1 MNIGGA
7 PLVLRRFQI
16 DETGTSGA
24 NVWIEARQPGLVS
37 FLLTIVGLDPNS
49 SLRVTRGSISF
60 QNSSVFGMNQV
71 STPLANIGA
80 FVGGYKKP
88 FWALVFSGL
97 MLFAGL
103 SFAFT
108 EDGGALFGIFA
119 FLALVGLLYYYLQKT
134 MFMGFETSGGGTYGF
149 AFKASVL
156 EGVGVD
162 IKRVESTIAYVNS
175 LISSASLGEAFV
187 EQPNPSLG
195 RPTSHHARLGHRPC
209 RTTYARTDGGRC
221 PRTGRSAGGGPTGRT
236 CARGGTARRTGRPAD
251 TATRFSAGACTRT
264 TDHATPR
271 TSDQPADDRHAVPLA
286 TRLIGSQPLPKG
298 RVDVGQWGQ

>member
-1 MNIGGA
+1 M
-7 PLVLRRFQI
+7 LRRFQI
-16 DETGTSGA
+16 AETWASGA
-24 NVWIEARQPGLVS
+24 NVWIEARQPGITS
-37 FLLTIVGLDPNS
+37 FLLTVVGLDPNS

-88 FWALVFSGL
+88 FWALVFSLMMFLFGL
-97 MLFAGL
+97 IFGL
-103 SFAFT
+103 EFGATAFT
-108 EDGGALFGIFA
+108 FFIF
-119 FLALVGLLYYYLQKT
+119 LTLVGLVYYYLQKT

-187 EQPNPSLG
+187 EQNQTEVL
-195 RPTSHHARLGHRPC
+195 
-209 RTTYARTDGGRC
+209 GGRQA
-221 PRTGRSAGGGPTGRT
+221 TMLASTTVSASQ
-236 CARGGTARRTGRPAD
+236 PALVQ
-251 TATRFSAGACTRT
+251 SASN
-264 TDHATPR
+264 DHAPVVQPVAAQPSATTAGTVPEEASFVQPVAVQPPAEQ
-271 TSDQPADDRHAVPLA
+271 TVPSSPPPTDQSSNDTQPSWPPL
-286 TRLIGSQPLPKG
+286 
-298 RVDVGQWGQ
+298 

>member
-1 MNIGGA
+1 
-7 PLVLRRFQI
+7 
-16 DETGTSGA
+16 
-24 NVWIEARQPGLVS
+24 
-37 FLLTIVGLDPNS
+37 
-49 SLRVTRGSISF
+49 
-60 QNSSVFGMNQV
+60 
-71 STPLANIGA
+71 
-80 FVGGYKKP
+80 
-88 FWALVFSGL
+88 

-187 EQPNPSLG
+187 EQSQTQVL
-195 RPTSHHARLGHRPC
+195 
-209 RTTYARTDGGRC
+209 GGRQA
-221 PRTGRSAGGGPTGRT
+221 TMLASATT
-236 CARGGTARRTGRPAD
+236 PAPQP
-251 TATRFSAGACTRT
+251 APAPVVQPVAAQPVAPAPVAAPAVAPVAQPAPPPVSAPAPAPAQQTMPPPAPPANQPT
-264 TDHATPR
+264 TDTQSPW
-271 TSDQPADDRHAVPLA
+271 PPV
-286 TRLIGSQPLPKG
+286 
-298 RVDVGQWGQ
+298 

>member
-1 MNIGGA
+1 MNVGGA

-16 DETGTSGA
+16 DETGVSGA
-24 NVWIEARQPGLVS
+24 NVWIEARQPGIVS
-37 FLLTIVGLDPNS
+37 FLLTMVGLDPNS

-97 MLFAGL
+97 MMLFGL
-103 SFAFT
+103 SLALT
-108 EDGGALFGIFA
+108 EDGGILFGLFAILALFGLI
-119 FLALVGLLYYYLQKT
+119 YYYLQKT

-162 IKRVESTIAYVNS
+162 INRVEGTIAYVNS
-175 LISSASLGEAFV
+175 LISSASLGETFV
-187 EQPNPSLG
+187 EQKQTQVL
-195 RPTSHHARLGHRPC
+195 
-209 RTTYARTDGGRC
+209 GGRQATMLAST
-221 PRTGRSAGGGPTGRT
+221 PAPAAPSVYASTPAAPMPT
-236 CARGGTARRTGRPAD
+236 PAVQPVAVQPPAPVPAPAQAVTQAVQASPQAPPAQTPAPAQQPAPPAAPPANQPQGD
-251 TATRFSAGACTRT
+251 TAS
-264 TDHATPR
+264 PW
-271 TSDQPADDRHAVPLA
+271 PPV
-286 TRLIGSQPLPKG
+286 
-298 RVDVGQWGQ
+298 

>member
-16 DETGTSGA
+16 DETGVSGA
-24 NVWIEARQPGLVS
+24 NVWIEARQPGIVS
-37 FLLTIVGLDPNS
+37 FLLTLVGLDPNS

-97 MLFAGL
+97 MMFTGL
-103 SFAFT
+103 SLAFT
-108 EDGGALFGIFA
+108 EDGGILLGLFVV
-119 FLALVGLLYYYLQKT
+119 LALIGLIYYYLQKT

-162 IKRVESTIAYVNS
+162 IKRVEGTIAYVNS
-175 LISSASLGEAFV
+175 LISSASLGETFV
-187 EQPNPSLG
+187 EQKQTQVL
-195 RPTSHHARLGHRPC
+195 
-209 RTTYARTDGGRC
+209 GGRQATMLESNTAPAAQPVYAPAPAAPV
-221 PRTGRSAGGGPTGRT
+221 PRPAVQPVAIQPPAPAAPPAAQALPQAPPTQT
-236 CARGGTARRTGRPAD
+236 TPAAQQPAPPPAPPANQPQDGTASPW
-251 TATRFSAGACTRT
+251 
-264 TDHATPR
+264 P
-271 TSDQPADDRHAVPLA
+271 PV
-286 TRLIGSQPLPKG
+286 
-298 RVDVGQWGQ
+298 

>member
-37 FLLTIVGLDPNS
+37 FLLTVVGLDPNS

-71 STPLANIGA
+71 STPLTNVGA

-88 FWALVFSGL
+88 FWALVFSL
-97 MLFAGL
+97 MMF
-103 SFAFT
+103 
-108 EDGGALFGIFA
+108 LFGLIFGLEFGA
-119 FLALVGLLYYYLQKT
+119 TVFSFFIFLTLVGLVYYYLQKT

-175 LISSASLGEAFV
+175 LISSASIGEAFV
-187 EQPNPSLG
+187 EQNQTEVL
-195 RPTSHHARLGHRPC
+195 
-209 RTTYARTDGGRC
+209 GGRQA
-221 PRTGRSAGGGPTGRT
+221 TMLGSTT
-236 CARGGTARRTGRPAD
+236 VPA
-251 TATRFSAGACTRT
+251 A
-264 TDHATPR
+264 
-271 TSDQPADDRHAVPLA
+271 QPALVVPASDANGTLVQPVAAQPSA
-286 TRLIGSQPLPKG
+286 TAPGTESADASFVQPQAAQPPSEQFEASSSPPTNQSASDTESPWPP
-298 RVDVGQWGQ
+298 R

>member
-1 MNIGGA
+1 MFISFQFHMLIMNITGS
-7 PLVLRRFQI
+7 PMVLRRFQI

-37 FLLTIVGLDPNS
+37 FLLTLVGLDPNS

-60 QNSSVFGMNQV
+60 RNSSVFGMNQV
-71 STPLANIGA
+71 STPLANVGA

-97 MLFAGL
+97 MVLIGL
-103 SFAFT
+103 SLAFT
-108 EDGGALFGIFA
+108 EDGGMLFGFFS
-119 FLALVGLLYYYLQKT
+119 FLAIVGLVYYYLQKT

-162 IKRVESTIAYVNS
+162 IKRVESTIAFVNT

-187 EQPNPSLG
+187 EQ
-195 RPTSHHARLGHRPC
+195 HQ
-209 RTTYARTDGGRC
+209 TTILGGRQATMLADAA
-221 PRTGRSAGGGPTGRT
+221 PEPTT
-236 CARGGTARRTGRPAD
+236 ITVQAPA
-251 TATRFSAGACTRT
+251 
-264 TDHATPR
+264 
-271 TSDQPADDRHAVPLA
+271 QPAQPIAASPQPA
-286 TRLIGSQPLPKG
+286 EPNAAFSQPTAPP
-298 RVDVGQWGQ
+298 VDVPQTVQATQPVVPQATVQQQPVVPQPATVPTENDASTPWPPV

>member
-1 MNIGGA
+1 
-7 PLVLRRFQI
+7 
-16 DETGTSGA
+16 
-24 NVWIEARQPGLVS
+24 
-37 FLLTIVGLDPNS
+37 
-49 SLRVTRGSISF
+49 
-60 QNSSVFGMNQV
+60 MNQV

-175 LISSASLGEAFV
+175 LISSASLGETFV
-187 EQPNPSLG
+187 EQGQTQVL
-195 RPTSHHARLGHRPC
+195 
-209 RTTYARTDGGRC
+209 GGRQA
-221 PRTGRSAGGGPTGRT
+221 TMLASA
-236 CARGGTARRTGRPAD
+236 TAPA
-251 TATRFSAGACTRT
+251 A
-264 TDHATPR
+264 
-271 TSDQPADDRHAVPLA
+271 QPAPAPVV
-286 TRLIGSQPLPKG
+286 QPVAAQP
-298 RVDVGQWGQ
+298 VAPAPVAAPPVAPVAQPTPPPVSAPAPTPAQQTMPPPAPPANQPTNDTQSPWPPV

>member
-16 DETGTSGA
+16 DETGMSGA
-24 NVWIEARQPGLVS
+24 NVWIEARQPGIVS
-37 FLLTIVGLDPNS
+37 FLLTMVGLDPNS

-97 MLFAGL
+97 MMLTGL
-103 SFAFT
+103 SLAFT
-108 EDGGALFGIFA
+108 EDGGILFGLFV
-119 FLALVGLLYYYLQKT
+119 FLALIGLIYYYLQKT

-162 IKRVESTIAYVNS
+162 IKRVEGTIAYVNS
-175 LISSASLGEAFV
+175 LISSASLGETFV
-187 EQPNPSLG
+187 EQKQTQVL
-195 RPTSHHARLGHRPC
+195 
-209 RTTYARTDGGRC
+209 GGRQATMLSSNTA
-221 PRTGRSAGGGPTGRT
+221 PAAQPVYASAPAAPMPT
-236 CARGGTARRTGRPAD
+236 PAVQPVAVQPPAPVPAPAPAVPQAVQASPQAPP
-251 TATRFSAGACTRT
+251 TQT
-264 TDHATPR
+264 TTPAQ
-271 TSDQPADDRHAVPLA
+271 QPASPPAPPA
-286 TRLIGSQPLPKG
+286 NQPQGDTTSPWPP
-298 RVDVGQWGQ
+298 V

>member
-1 MNIGGA
+1 MNVGGA

-16 DETGTSGA
+16 DETGVSGA
-24 NVWIEARQPGLVS
+24 NVWIEARQPGIVS
-37 FLLTIVGLDPNS
+37 FLLTMVGLDPNS

-97 MLFAGL
+97 MMLFGL
-103 SFAFT
+103 SLAFT
-108 EDGGALFGIFA
+108 EDGGILFGLFA
-119 FLALVGLLYYYLQKT
+119 ILALIGLIYYYLQKT

-162 IKRVESTIAYVNS
+162 INRVEGTIAYVNS
-175 LISSASLGEAFV
+175 LISSASLGETFV
-187 EQPNPSLG
+187 EQKQTQVL
-195 RPTSHHARLGHRPC
+195 
-209 RTTYARTDGGRC
+209 GGRQATMLAST
-221 PRTGRSAGGGPTGRT
+221 PAPAAPPVYASTPAAPTPT
-236 CARGGTARRTGRPAD
+236 PAVQPVAVQPPAPVPAPAQAV
-251 TATRFSAGACTRT
+251 TQAVQASPQAPPAQ
-264 TDHATPR
+264 TPAPAQ
-271 TSDQPADDRHAVPLA
+271 QPAPPPAPPAHQPQGD
-286 TRLIGSQPLPKG
+286 TGSPWPPI
-298 RVDVGQWGQ
+298 

>member
-187 EQPNPSLG
+187 EQSQTQVL
-195 RPTSHHARLGHRPC
+195 
-209 RTTYARTDGGRC
+209 GGRQA
-221 PRTGRSAGGGPTGRT
+221 TMLASA
-236 CARGGTARRTGRPAD
+236 TAPAAQPAPAPMAAAAPAPVVQPV
-251 TATRFSAGACTRT
+251 TAQPVAPAPVAAPAVAPVAQPAPPPVSAPAPAPAQQTMPPPAPPANQPT
-264 TDHATPR
+264 TDTQSPW
-271 TSDQPADDRHAVPLA
+271 PPV
-286 TRLIGSQPLPKG
+286 
-298 RVDVGQWGQ
+298 

>member
-1 MNIGGA
+1 MNVGGA

-16 DETGTSGA
+16 DETGVSGA
-24 NVWIEARQPGLVS
+24 NVWIEARQPGIVS
-37 FLLTIVGLDPNS
+37 FLLTMVGLDPNS

-97 MLFAGL
+97 MMLSGL
-103 SFAFT
+103 SLAFT
-108 EDGGALFGIFA
+108 EDGGILFGLFA
-119 FLALVGLLYYYLQKT
+119 ILALIGLIYYYLQKT

-162 IKRVESTIAYVNS
+162 INRVEGTIAYVNS
-175 LISSASLGEAFV
+175 LISSASLGETFV
-187 EQPNPSLG
+187 EQKQTQVL
-195 RPTSHHARLGHRPC
+195 
-209 RTTYARTDGGRC
+209 GGRQATMLAST
-221 PRTGRSAGGGPTGRT
+221 PAPAAPMPT
-236 CARGGTARRTGRPAD
+236 PAVQPVAVQPPAPVPAPAQAVTHAVQASPQAPPAQAPAPAQQPAPPAAPPANQPQGD
-251 TATRFSAGACTRT
+251 TAS
-264 TDHATPR
+264 PW
-271 TSDQPADDRHAVPLA
+271 PPV
-286 TRLIGSQPLPKG
+286 
-298 RVDVGQWGQ
+298 

>member
-1 MNIGGA
+1 MNISGS

-37 FLLTIVGLDPNS
+37 FLLTLVGLDPNS

-60 QNSSVFGMNQV
+60 RNSSVFGMNQV
-71 STPLANIGA
+71 STPLANVGA

-97 MLFAGL
+97 MFFIGL
-103 SFAFT
+103 SLIFT
-108 EDGGALFGIFA
+108 EDGGMLFGFFS
-119 FLALVGLLYYYLQKT
+119 FLTIVGLVYYYLQKT

-162 IKRVESTIAYVNS
+162 IKRVESTIAFVNT

-187 EQPNPSLG
+187 EQHETAIL
-195 RPTSHHARLGHRPC
+195 
-209 RTTYARTDGGRC
+209 GGRQA
-221 PRTGRSAGGGPTGRT
+221 TMLANSAPQPTPI
-236 CARGGTARRTGRPAD
+236 ALQSPV
-251 TATRFSAGACTRT
+251 
-264 TDHATPR
+264 
-271 TSDQPADDRHAVPLA
+271 QPAQSIAASPQPVEPNAAFPQPTAPPPVPVPQTVQA
-286 TRLIGSQPLPKG
+286 TQPGVPQATEQQPMAPQPTTVPTENTGSTPWPP
-298 RVDVGQWGQ
+298 V

>member
-1 MNIGGA
+1 M
-7 PLVLRRFQI
+7 VLRRFQI

-37 FLLTIVGLDPNS
+37 FLLTLVGLDPNS

-60 QNSSVFGMNQV
+60 RNSSVFGMNQV
-71 STPLANIGA
+71 STPLANVGA

-97 MLFAGL
+97 MFLIGL
-103 SFAFT
+103 SLAFT
-108 EDGGALFGIFA
+108 EDGGMLFGFFS
-119 FLALVGLLYYYLQKT
+119 FLAVVGLVYYYLQKT

-162 IKRVESTIAYVNS
+162 IKRVESTIAFVNT

-187 EQPNPSLG
+187 EQ
-195 RPTSHHARLGHRPC
+195 HQ
-209 RTTYARTDGGRC
+209 TTILGGRQATMLADAA
-221 PRTGRSAGGGPTGRT
+221 PAPTT
-236 CARGGTARRTGRPAD
+236 MAVQ
-251 TATRFSAGACTRT
+251 
-264 TDHATPR
+264 TP
-271 TSDQPADDRHAVPLA
+271 TQPVQPIAASPQPAEPNAA
-286 TRLIGSQPLPKG
+286 FSQPTAPP
-298 RVDVGQWGQ
+298 VGVPQTVQSTQPVVPQATVQQQPVVPQPTTVPTENEGSTPWPPV

>member
-16 DETGTSGA
+16 DETGVSGA
-24 NVWIEARQPGLVS
+24 NVWIEARQPGIVS
-37 FLLTIVGLDPNS
+37 FLLTLVGLDPNS

-97 MLFAGL
+97 MMFTGL
-103 SFAFT
+103 PLAFT
-108 EDGGALFGIFA
+108 EDGSGLGGLFIVFALI
-119 FLALVGLLYYYLQKT
+119 GLIYYYLQKT

-162 IKRVESTIAYVNS
+162 IKRVEGTIAYVNS
-175 LISSASLGEAFV
+175 LISSASLGETFV
-187 EQPNPSLG
+187 EQKQTQVL
-195 RPTSHHARLGHRPC
+195 
-209 RTTYARTDGGRC
+209 GGRQATMLASNTA
-221 PRTGRSAGGGPTGRT
+221 PAAQPVYAPAPAAPVPT
-236 CARGGTARRTGRPAD
+236 PAVQPVAIQPPAPAAPPAAQALPQAPP
-251 TATRFSAGACTRT
+251 TQT
-264 TDHATPR
+264 TPAAQ
-271 TSDQPADDRHAVPLA
+271 QPAPPPAPPA
-286 TRLIGSQPLPKG
+286 NQPQDETASPWPP
-298 RVDVGQWGQ
+298 V

>member
-16 DETGTSGA
+16 DETGVSGA
-24 NVWIEARQPGLVS
+24 NVWIEARQPGIVS
-37 FLLTIVGLDPNS
+37 FLLTLVGLDPNS

-97 MLFAGL
+97 MMFTGL
-103 SFAFT
+103 SLAFT
-108 EDGGALFGIFA
+108 EDGGILLGLFVV
-119 FLALVGLLYYYLQKT
+119 LALIGLIYYYLQKT

-162 IKRVESTIAYVNS
+162 IKRVEGTIAYVNS
-175 LISSASLGEAFV
+175 LISSASLGETFV
-187 EQPNPSLG
+187 EQKQTQVL
-195 RPTSHHARLGHRPC
+195 
-209 RTTYARTDGGRC
+209 GGRQATMLASNTA
-221 PRTGRSAGGGPTGRT
+221 PAAQPVYASTPAAPVPTPAVQPVAIQPPAPAAPPAAQALPQAPPT
-236 CARGGTARRTGRPAD
+236 QTTPAAQQPAPPPAPPANQPQDGTASPW
-251 TATRFSAGACTRT
+251 
-264 TDHATPR
+264 P
-271 TSDQPADDRHAVPLA
+271 PV
-286 TRLIGSQPLPKG
+286 
-298 RVDVGQWGQ
+298 

>member
-1 MNIGGA
+1 MNVGGA

-16 DETGTSGA
+16 DETGVSGA
-24 NVWIEARQPGLVS
+24 NVWIEARQPGIVS
-37 FLLTIVGLDPNS
+37 FLLTMVGLDPNS

-97 MLFAGL
+97 MMLSGL
-103 SFAFT
+103 SLAFT
-108 EDGGALFGIFA
+108 EDGGILFGLFA
-119 FLALVGLLYYYLQKT
+119 ILALIGLIYYYLQKT

-162 IKRVESTIAYVNS
+162 INRVEGTIAYVNS
-175 LISSASLGEAFV
+175 LISSASLGETFV
-187 EQPNPSLG
+187 EQKQTQVL
-195 RPTSHHARLGHRPC
+195 
-209 RTTYARTDGGRC
+209 GGRQATMLAST
-221 PRTGRSAGGGPTGRT
+221 PAPAAPMPT
-236 CARGGTARRTGRPAD
+236 PAVQPVAVQPPAPVPAPAQAVTQAVQASPQAPPAQTPAPAQQPAPPAAPPANQPQGD
-251 TATRFSAGACTRT
+251 TAS
-264 TDHATPR
+264 PW
-271 TSDQPADDRHAVPLA
+271 PP
-286 TRLIGSQPLPKG
+286 I
-298 RVDVGQWGQ
+298 

>member
-1 MNIGGA
+1 MNVGGA

-16 DETGTSGA
+16 DETGVSGA
-24 NVWIEARQPGLVS
+24 NVWIEARQPGIVS
-37 FLLTIVGLDPNS
+37 FLLTMVGLDPNS

-97 MLFAGL
+97 MMLFGL
-103 SFAFT
+103 SLALT
-108 EDGGALFGIFA
+108 EDGGILFGLFA
-119 FLALVGLLYYYLQKT
+119 ILALIGLIYYYLQKT

-162 IKRVESTIAYVNS
+162 INRVEGTIAYVNS
-175 LISSASLGEAFV
+175 LISSASLGETFV
-187 EQPNPSLG
+187 EQKQTQVL
-195 RPTSHHARLGHRPC
+195 
-209 RTTYARTDGGRC
+209 GGRQATMLAST
-221 PRTGRSAGGGPTGRT
+221 PAPAAPSVYASTPAAPMPT
-236 CARGGTARRTGRPAD
+236 PAVQPVAVQPPAPVPAPAQAVTQVVQASPQAPPAQTPAPAQQPAPPAAPPANQPQGD
-251 TATRFSAGACTRT
+251 TAS
-264 TDHATPR
+264 PW
-271 TSDQPADDRHAVPLA
+271 PPV
-286 TRLIGSQPLPKG
+286 
-298 RVDVGQWGQ
+298 

>member
-1 MNIGGA
+1 MNVGGA

-16 DETGTSGA
+16 DETGVSGA
-24 NVWIEARQPGLVS
+24 NVWIEARQPGIVS
-37 FLLTIVGLDPNS
+37 FLLTMVGLDPNS

-97 MLFAGL
+97 MMLFGL
-103 SFAFT
+103 SLALT
-108 EDGGALFGIFA
+108 EDGGILFGLFA
-119 FLALVGLLYYYLQKT
+119 ILALIGLIYYYLQKT

-162 IKRVESTIAYVNS
+162 INRVEGTIAYVNS
-175 LISSASLGEAFV
+175 LISSASLGETFV
-187 EQPNPSLG
+187 EQKQTQVL
-195 RPTSHHARLGHRPC
+195 
-209 RTTYARTDGGRC
+209 GGRQATMLAST
-221 PRTGRSAGGGPTGRT
+221 PAPAAPSVYASTPAAPMPT
-236 CARGGTARRTGRPAD
+236 PAVQPVAVQPPAPVPAPAQAVTQAVQASPQAPPAQTPAPAQQPAPPAAPPANQPQGD
-251 TATRFSAGACTRT
+251 TAS
-264 TDHATPR
+264 PW
-271 TSDQPADDRHAVPLA
+271 PPV
-286 TRLIGSQPLPKG
+286 
-298 RVDVGQWGQ
+298 

>member
-24 NVWIEARQPGLVS
+24 NVWVEARQPGLVS
-37 FLLTIVGLDPNS
+37 FLLTVVGLDPNS

-88 FWALVFSGL
+88 FWALVFSLL
-97 MLFAGL
+97 MF
-103 SFAFT
+103 
-108 EDGGALFGIFA
+108 LFGLIFGA
-119 FLALVGLLYYYLQKT
+119 EYGATVFMFFIFMALVGLVYYYLQKT

-175 LISSASLGEAFV
+175 LISSASLGENFV
-187 EQPNPSLG
+187 EQGQTQVL
-195 RPTSHHARLGHRPC
+195 
-209 RTTYARTDGGRC
+209 GGRQA
-221 PRTGRSAGGGPTGRT
+221 TMLASATTPAAQPEPAPVAVAAPTQVVQ
-236 CARGGTARRTGRPAD
+236 P
-251 TATRFSAGACTRT
+251 TATQPSAPAAPVEAPAMAPVAQPTPPPASAPT
-264 TDHATPR
+264 PAPAQQTMTPPAPPANQPSTDAQSPW
-271 TSDQPADDRHAVPLA
+271 PPV
-286 TRLIGSQPLPKG
+286 
-298 RVDVGQWGQ
+298 